1 MFLNIFDGKKVLI
14 EQNLLNQQKN
24 FSQLLLYETSNVILS
39 NKQFLSLDK
48 KSWLVIFT
56 QKRLEMETRLNDS
69 ETFMADFLTGFLTL
83 MIIDHVFGDGGD
95 DLIMQIEY
103 WYWWKDG
110 IV

>member
-1 MFLNIFDGKKVLI
+1 MQLMFLNIFDGKKVLI

-69 ETFMADFLTGFLTL
+69 ETFMADFLTGFLYTL
-83 MIIDHVFGDGGD
+83 MIMFLV
-95 DLIMQIEY
+95 M
-103 WYWWKDG
+103 
-110 IV
+110 VVMTS